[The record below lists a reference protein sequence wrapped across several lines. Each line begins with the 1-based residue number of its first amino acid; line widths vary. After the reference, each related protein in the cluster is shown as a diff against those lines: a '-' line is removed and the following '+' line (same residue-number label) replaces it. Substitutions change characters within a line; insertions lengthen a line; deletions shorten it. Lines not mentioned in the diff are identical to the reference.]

1 MKTYWFVFC
10 KDEWLLRRGAD
21 GAYAVPCGE
30 EPPVRLEPW
39 HTVQRLPALCGVPC
53 RAVRVDAP
61 VVAEGYEMVGLRAS
75 FGCVPGPFYLMAG
88 KGREL
93 LYWDENTRFC
103 GVCGAPMVR
112 HTDISKRCSVC
123 GKEVW
128 PSLATAIIVLVRRG
142 EEVLLVQSNK
152 FRGDYL
158 GLVAGF
164 VETGE
169 TLEECVVREVRE
181 ETQLRVSGIRYFGSQ
196 PWPYPSGLMVGFY
209 ADYAGGTLRL
219 QRSELNK
226 GGWYR
231 RDNLPPI
238 PGRLSMARMLLDA
251 WMEGRLDGGR
261 PDGGLPLES
270 LAVME

>member
-1 MKTYWFVFC
+1 
-10 KDEWLLRRGAD
+10 
-21 GAYAVPCGE
+21 
-30 EPPVRLEPW
+30 
-39 HTVQRLPALCGVPC
+39 
-53 RAVRVDAP
+53 
-61 VVAEGYEMVGLRAS
+61 
-75 FGCVPGPFYLMAG
+75 MAG

-142 EEVLLVQSNK
+142 DEVLLVQSNK

-238 PGRLSMARMLLDA
+238 PGRVSMARMLLDA
-251 WMEGRLDGGR
+251 WMEGRLDRGR
-261 PDGGLPLES
+261 PDSGLPLGDLTGAE
-270 LAVME
+270 